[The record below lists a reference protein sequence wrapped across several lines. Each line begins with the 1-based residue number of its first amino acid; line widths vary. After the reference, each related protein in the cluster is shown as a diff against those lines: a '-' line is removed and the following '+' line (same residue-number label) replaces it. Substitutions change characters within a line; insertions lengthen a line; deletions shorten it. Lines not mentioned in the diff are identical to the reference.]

1 MKLNEIFEESIAVLT
16 TNKMR
21 TLLSILGIV
30 IGIGSVIALMT
41 LGEASQSSVKQQIQ
55 SLGSNILTIRP
66 GAQQQGF
73 VRTSNSDNTSL
84 KYTDAE
90 EIKTSQRIDTVND
103 VAVDYTSRGQII
115 YDKNNMNVQIY
126 GITDNYLSLR
136 NIKLDYGENI
146 SLQDRDIYNKVIVLG
161 AGVVEELFGTEE
173 NPIGKF
179 VRISGASFKVIGVTT
194 SKGSTGFGGGS
205 LDESVYVPLETAQKV
220 MFGISHVST
229 IYVTAKNEEVM
240 DAALNQIGFLLLER
254 HGLATPEEA
263 DFSIQSQEDILETV
277 SEITG
282 TFTTLLTGIAA
293 ISLVVGGIGIM
304 NIMLVTVTERTT
316 EIGLRKALGAKR
328 KTIVTQFLVEAI
340 ILTFTGGLIGILLG
354 IGTSIIIT
362 KLMNLP
368 ATLSLSS
375 IGLSVVMSSLVGIV
389 FGWYPAQKASKLE
402 PIVALRYE

>member
-1 MKLNEIFEESIAVLT
+1 
-16 TNKMR
+16 
-21 TLLSILGIV
+21 
-30 IGIGSVIALMT
+30 
-41 LGEASQSSVKQQIQ
+41 
-55 SLGSNILTIRP
+55 
-66 GAQQQGF
+66 
-73 VRTSNSDNTSL
+73 
-84 KYTDAE
+84 
-90 EIKTSQRIDTVND
+90 
-103 VAVDYTSRGQII
+103 
-115 YDKNNMNVQIY
+115 
-126 GITDNYLSLR
+126 
-136 NIKLDYGENI
+136 
-146 SLQDRDIYNKVIVLG
+146 
-161 AGVVEELFGTEE
+161 
-173 NPIGKF
+173 
-179 VRISGASFKVIGVTT
+179 
-194 SKGSTGFGGGS
+194 
-205 LDESVYVPLETAQKV
+205 
-220 MFGISHVST
+220 
-229 IYVTAKNEEVM
+229 M